1 MNNRFN
7 NQMPN
12 NQFNYGFRPVMPNN
26 QMGMAP
32 HYG

>member
-1 MNNRFN
+1 
-7 NQMPN
+7 MPN